1 MSKLIKYYRFL
12 LTRLFMGWLVLS
24 TVVQAHELKFVRS
37 DMTVDNHGWFAV
49 IQLEAWNLYPDEGP
63 QPPVERGKEEFGGK
77 EWISRLTADEFAT
90 MRESGIVY
98 MNDAYQVMLNGER
111 QSFAVEYLDFEKAS
125 PQWNFTETGQAVFRI
140 KIHGTW
146 KPGDKGP
153 LSMQWVDYT
162 DEPLALQLHTR
173 NAQNEEQLSVLKVTS
188 GERVDLAVIDATG
201 KVSETQSTSLWA
213 WIVAGFEHIIPKGVD
228 HILFILGLF
237 LLQPKIRPLLWQ
249 TTAFTIAHSITL
261 ALAVL
266 GVLSVSSRIVEP
278 AIALSIAYVG
288 IENIWVKELK
298 PWRVSLVFC
307 LGLLHGMGF
316 ASVMQELE
324 IPKGS
329 VIKPLLGFNLG
340 VEGGQIAVLSVAF
353 LLTFALLK
361 KPSFRWVRLVG
372 SVLIGIMG
380 LYWTVDRIIG

>member
-1 MSKLIKYYRFL
+1 
-12 LTRLFMGWLVLS
+12 
-24 TVVQAHELKFVRS
+24 
-37 DMTVDNHGWFAV
+37 
-49 IQLEAWNLYPDEGP
+49 
-63 QPPVERGKEEFGGK
+63 
-77 EWISRLTADEFAT
+77 
-90 MRESGIVY
+90 

-125 PQWNFTETGQAVFRI
+125 PQWHFTETGQAVFRI

>member
-1 MSKLIKYYRFL
+1 MLIRIFI
-12 LTRLFMGWLVLS
+12 GWLFFSSLAL
-24 TVVQAHELKFVRS
+24 AHQLKFVRS
-37 DMTVDNHGWFAV
+37 DMTVNNDGWFAV
-49 IQLEAWNLYPDEGP
+49 VQLEAWNLYPEEGANAP
-63 QPPVERGKEEFGGK
+63 MDGGSEEFGGK
-77 EWISRLTADEFAT
+77 EWIARLTADEFAT

-98 MNDAYQVMLNGER
+98 MNDAFQVMLHGER
-111 QSFAVEYLDFEKAS
+111 QSFAVEYLDFEKDK
-125 PQWNFTETGQAVFRI
+125 PQWHFTETGQALFRI
-140 KIHGTW
+140 KIHGKW
-146 KPGDKGP
+146 KPKDKGP
-153 LSMQWVDYT
+153 LSLQWVDYT
-162 DEPLALQLHTR
+162 DEPLALQLHTW
-173 NAQNEEQLSVLKVTS
+173 NAQHEEQLSVLKVTS
-188 GERVDLAVIDATG
+188 GERVKLAMIDATG
-201 KVSETQSTSLWA
+201 KVSDAQGTSLWA
-213 WIVAGFEHIIPKGVD
+213 WIIAGFEHIMPKGVD

-249 TTAFTIAHSITL
+249 TTAFTVAHSITL

-298 PWRVSLVFC
+298 PWRIALVFC

-353 LLTFALLK
+353 LLTFAFIKL
-361 KPSFRWVRLVG
+361 PSFRWIRLVG
-372 SVLIGIMG
+372 SVLIGITG
-380 LYWTVDRIIG
+380 LYWTVERIIG

>member
-1 MSKLIKYYRFL
+1 
-12 LTRLFMGWLVLS
+12 
-24 TVVQAHELKFVRS
+24 
-37 DMTVDNHGWFAV
+37 
-49 IQLEAWNLYPDEGP
+49 
-63 QPPVERGKEEFGGK
+63 
-77 EWISRLTADEFAT
+77 
-90 MRESGIVY
+90 
-98 MNDAYQVMLNGER
+98 
-111 QSFAVEYLDFEKAS
+111 
-125 PQWNFTETGQAVFRI
+125 
-140 KIHGTW
+140 
-146 KPGDKGP
+146 
-153 LSMQWVDYT
+153 
-162 DEPLALQLHTR
+162 
-173 NAQNEEQLSVLKVTS
+173 
-188 GERVDLAVIDATG
+188 VIDATG